1 MCYNV
6 STKKISKETEKQFK
20 SKIDKSIVLPSHYY
34 LSGFTHPLVP
44 VISAKQPDLIT
55 AFNWGLIPDFCKT
68 EKEAKDMQAKTL
80 NAKSETVF
88 TLPSFKNSIREKRCL
103 VLVDGFYEWRTIGK
117 QKYPYFIHYK
127 NAEVFAMGGIYNDW
141 LNKETGKIESTFS
154 VITTPA
160 NAIMSK
166 IHNEK
171 LRMPFILP
179 NGLER
184 HWLNANLNDNEI
196 IELMQP
202 LPDGQLMTHTI
213 SKLITNKN
221 KNPDTAEVQLQF
233 EYPELE
239 FFDSLYQIDL

>member
-6 STKKISKETEKQFK
+6 STKKLSKETEKQFK
-20 SKIDKSIVLPSHYY
+20 SKIDTSIILPSHYY

-44 VISAKQPDLIT
+44 VISAMQPELIT
-55 AFNWGLIPDFCKT
+55 AFNWGIIPDFCKT
-68 EKEAKDMQAKTL
+68 QKEAKEMQAKTL

-103 VLVDGFYEWRTIGK
+103 ILVDGFYEWRTIGK
-117 QKYPYFIHYK
+117 QKYPYFIHY
-127 NAEVFAMGGIYNDW
+127 NDNDMFAMGGIYNDW
-141 LNKETGKIESTFS
+141 IDKETGNIEHTFS
-154 VITTPA
+154 IITTPA
-160 NAIMSK
+160 NPIMSK

-179 NGLER
+179 KGLEKN
-184 HWLNANLNDNEI
+184 WLNANLKDNEI
-196 IELMQP
+196 VELMQP
-202 LPDGQLMTHTI
+202 LPEGHLAAHTI

-221 KNPDTAEVQLQF
+221 KNPDTSEVQLKF

-239 FFDSLYQIDL
+239 FFDNLEF

>member
-1 MCYNV
+1 
-6 STKKISKETEKQFK
+6 
-20 SKIDKSIVLPSHYY
+20 
-34 LSGFTHPLVP
+34 
-44 VISAKQPDLIT
+44 
-55 AFNWGLIPDFCKT
+55 
-68 EKEAKDMQAKTL
+68 MQAKTL

-103 VLVDGFYEWRTIGK
+103 ILVDGFYEWRTIGK

-166 IHNEK
+166 IHNQK

-179 NGLER
+179 SGLER

-202 LPDGQLMTHTI
+202 LPEEQLVANTI

-239 FFDSLYQIDL
+239 FFDSLNS

>member
-20 SKIDKSIVLPSHYY
+20 SKIDTSIILPSNYY

-44 VISAKQPDLIT
+44 IISAQQPELIT
-55 AFNWGLIPDFCKT
+55 AFNWGIIPDFCKT

-117 QKYPYFIHYK
+117 QKYPYFIQY
-127 NAEVFAMGGIYNDW
+127 NDNDMFAMGGIYNDW
-141 LNKETGKIESTFS
+141 LNKETGKIEHTFS
-154 VITTPA
+154 IITTPA

-179 NGLER
+179 KGLER
-184 HWLNANLNDNEI
+184 NWLNANLKDNEI
-196 IELMQP
+196 AELMQP
-202 LPDGQLMTHTI
+202 LPQGQLAAHTI

-221 KNPDTAEVQLQF
+221 KNPDTAEVQLKF
-233 EYPELE
+233 EYPELD
-239 FFDSLYQIDL
+239 FFDSLET

>member
-20 SKIDKSIVLPSHYY
+20 SKIDTSSVLPSHYY

-44 VISAKQPDLIT
+44 VISAMQPELIT
-55 AFNWGLIPDFCKT
+55 AFNWGIIPDFCKT
-68 EKEAKDMQAKTL
+68 QKEAKEMQAKTL

-88 TLPSFKNSIREKRCL
+88 TLPSFKNSIRDKRCL

-117 QKYPYFIHYK
+117 QKYPYFIHY
-127 NAEVFAMGGIYNDW
+127 NDHEIFAMGGIYNDW
-141 LNKETGKIESTFS
+141 LNKETGIIEHTFS
-154 VITTPA
+154 IITTPA

-179 NGLER
+179 KGLEKN
-184 HWLNANLNDNEI
+184 WLDANLKDNEI
-196 IELMQP
+196 VDFIQP
-202 LPDGQLMTHTI
+202 LPDGQLVAHTI

-239 FFDSLYQIDL
+239 FFDNLES

>member
-1 MCYNV
+1 
-6 STKKISKETEKQFK
+6 
-20 SKIDKSIVLPSHYY
+20 
-34 LSGFTHPLVP
+34 
-44 VISAKQPDLIT
+44 
-55 AFNWGLIPDFCKT
+55 
-68 EKEAKDMQAKTL
+68 
-80 NAKSETVF
+80 
-88 TLPSFKNSIREKRCL
+88 
-103 VLVDGFYEWRTIGK
+103 
-117 QKYPYFIHYK
+117 
-127 NAEVFAMGGIYNDW
+127 MGGIYNDW

-166 IHNEK
+166 IHNQK

-202 LPDGQLMTHTI
+202 LPEEQLVANTI

-233 EYPELE
+233 EYPELD
-239 FFDSLYQIDL
+239 FFESLNS